1 LRISNLSR
9 LNTLSRLRSEINR
22 RNETRRAKVVK
33 SDAVVGIDDNDDDDF
48 DVGVPGLARSL
59 ARKGDWI

>member
-1 LRISNLSR
+1 
-9 LNTLSRLRSEINR
+9 LRSQIDR
-22 RNETRRAKVVK
+22 RNETRHAKVVK
-33 SDAVVGIDDNDDDDF
+33 SDTVVRIENNDDDDF